1 MSRKEGVNQVQV
13 EIRADKKSMAV
24 RGYVNVVG
32 RDSRV
37 LHDKQG
43 PYIEQIMP
51 GAFAKALASGNPVEL
66 RFDHQKTLGST
77 ENQEELELRED
88 NIGLLAKANVSDE
101 AVIAAADRQELRGW
115 SFGFVKQKDHWKVDE
130 AGTRRRFVDELE
142 LREVSI
148 LDKTPAYIATSI
160 ETRED
165 GDVLVE
171 FRVEE
176 PLEEGVDYIRQTER
190 TVETKESTLTP
201 SDESTMFC
209 ASKTIEIFK
218 MKRRK

>member
-1 MSRKEGVNQVQV
+1 MSRKEGVTQVQV

-43 PYIEQIMP
+43 PYIEQITP

-88 NIGLLAKANVSDE
+88 NIGLLAKANVTDE

-165 GDVLVE
+165 GDILVE
-171 FRVEE
+171 FRMEE
-176 PLEEGVDYIRQTER
+176 PLEDGVDYIRQTER

>member
-1 MSRKEGVNQVQV
+1 M
-13 EIRADKKSMAV
+13 
-24 RGYVNVVG
+24 
-32 RDSRV
+32 
-37 LHDKQG
+37 
-43 PYIEQIMP
+43 
-51 GAFAKALASGNPVEL
+51 
-66 RFDHQKTLGST
+66 
-77 ENQEELELRED
+77 
-88 NIGLLAKANVSDE
+88 LAKANVTDE

>member
-1 MSRKEGVNQVQV
+1 MQV
-13 EIRADKKSMAV
+13 EIRADRKSMVV

-51 GAFAKALASGNPVEL
+51 GAFAKALSAGAPVEL
-66 RFDHQKTLGST
+66 RWDHKKTLGST
-77 ENQEELELRED
+77 ANQDELELRED
-88 NIGLLAKANVSDE
+88 NIGLRAHAVVTDE
-101 AVIAAADRQELRGW
+101 EVIAAADRKELRGW

-130 AGTRRRFVDELE
+130 EDTRRRFVYELE

-165 GDVLVE
+165 GDILVE
-171 FRVEE
+171 FRMDE
-176 PLEEGVDYIRQTER
+176 PLEDSVDYIRQTER
-190 TVETKESTLTP
+190 TVETKETTMSP
-201 SDESTMFC
+201 SDESAMFC
-209 ASKTIEIFK
+209 VQKTIEIYK
-218 MKRRK
+218 MKRRL